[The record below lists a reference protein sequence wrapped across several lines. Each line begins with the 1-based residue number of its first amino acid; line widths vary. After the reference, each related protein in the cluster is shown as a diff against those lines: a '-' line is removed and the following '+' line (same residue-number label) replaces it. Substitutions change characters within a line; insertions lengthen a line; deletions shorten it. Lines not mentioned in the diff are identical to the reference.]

1 MNASVIIANPEVKRM
16 SSDELKKKVL
26 NYRKDN
32 EYLEKMTNN
41 NAERQLLIQ
50 QGTSFLINSN

>member
-32 EYLEKMTNN
+32 EYLEKMINN